1 MPTTNKAAALATSNE
16 VIEEMV
22 RRIIQRVAPE
32 KIILFGSHVTGHA
45 RPESDVDLLVVMRDV
60 ASKREKATE
69 IDHVLLGLE
78 LPADIIVVHA
88 DELERRKNQIGTVIH
103 SALRDGKIIYERRA

>member
-1 MPTTNKAAALATSNE
+1 MVTKNRTEVLTTQEE
-16 VIEEMV
+16 VIEEMA
-22 RRIIQRVAPE
+22 RRIVQRFAPE
-32 KIILFGSHVTGHA
+32 MVILFGSHVTGHA

-60 ASKREKATE
+60 GSKREKATE

-78 LPADIIVVHA
+78 LPADIIVVRV
-88 DELERRKNQIGTVIH
+88 DELERRKDQIGTVIH